1 MIQERMCKGEMSV
14 KKGLLSIGVT
24 CLVLLALHATPQAAL
39 RTYVCLMGHPI
50 AALTSPITEDDARNE
65 LEQKDFE
72 ERNGKIYT
80 LINPPVE
87 RATQGRLES
96 YFVRKVGPFYLA
108 EHHGG
113 G

>member
-1 MIQERMCKGEMSV
+1 MVCLRRGDGTPSSEGLSKTEMDCARTSTSESHCFSCGSV
-14 KKGLLSIGVT
+14 K
-24 CLVLLALHATPQAAL
+24 
-39 RTYVCLMGHPI
+39 
-50 AALTSPITEDDARNE
+50 EDDARNE

-80 LINPPVE
+80 LTNPPVE

>member
-1 MIQERMCKGEMSV
+1 MPV
-14 KKGLLSIGVT
+14 KKRLISISVT
-24 CLVLLALHATPQAAL
+24 CLILLALHATPHAAL

-50 AALTSPITEDDARNE
+50 AALTSPIVEDDARNE
-65 LEQKDFE
+65 LERDAFE
-72 ERNGKIYT
+72 ERGGKIYT
-80 LINPPVE
+80 LTEPPVE

-96 YFVRKVGPFYLA
+96 YFVRKVGPLYLA

>member
-1 MIQERMCKGEMSV
+1 MIQERLHKGEMSV

-24 CLVLLALHATPQAAL
+24 CLVLMVLHATPHAAL

-50 AALTSPITEDDARNE
+50 AALTSPITEDDSRNE
-65 LEQKDFE
+65 LEQTAFE
-72 ERNGKIYT
+72 ERGGRIYT
-80 LINPPVE
+80 LTDPPVE

-108 EHHGG
+108 EHYGG